1 MELSQLEAF
10 DRVARLGSFTSAA
23 EELNLTQP
31 SVSARIANLEAEVGG
46 ELFERRGRTLKL
58 TPLGRQFLPYVE
70 RTLAVLT
77 DGVEA
82 VENFH
87 AGKSGRI
94 VLGSL
99 DNMATI
105 MLPEPLEQFREIYPS
120 VDITIVVRRFQ
131 DILDGLYDGSGTL
144 GLIGAPLFDKGIKIL
159 AHFQEPIYGVV
170 GLEHPLAALHEKQG
184 HVTLS
189 DVTEHTVFR
198 VTLGPRATAF
208 VQGAVEAARGSSGGA
223 VVHVPWMMVIRM
235 IILGQGVAFLPR
247 SIVQRH
253 VERRKMMFLNITDM
267 PQLSNEP
274 MLVALRGRALD
285 RPNQE
290 FVRMVKN
297 HWRDMLVYEDNE
309 I

>member
-46 ELFERRGRTLKL
+46 ELFERRGRSLKL

-131 DILDGLYDGSGTL
+131 EVLDGLYDGSGTL

-170 GLEHPLAALHEKQG
+170 GLEHPLAVLHEKQG

-253 VERRKMMFLNITDM
+253 VERGKMMFLNITDM

-274 MLVALRGRALD
+274 MIVALRGRALD

-297 HWRDMLVYEDNE
+297 HWRDMLVYEDDE